1 VIEVE
6 NRRIDGEI
14 QTGLFEF
21 CGKVPDKFGRVS
33 RLALLE
39 LLSKLTSA
47 PFHFHLINEA
57 ARILYEVI
65 LIALSER
72 KARVSSGV
80 WQVTVRST
88 LHFFHE
94 RV

>member
-65 LIALSER
+65 LNCFIGEKSLKR
-72 KARVSSGV
+72 FLRVYG
-80 WQVTVRST
+80 R
-88 LHFFHE
+88 LP
-94 RV
+94 